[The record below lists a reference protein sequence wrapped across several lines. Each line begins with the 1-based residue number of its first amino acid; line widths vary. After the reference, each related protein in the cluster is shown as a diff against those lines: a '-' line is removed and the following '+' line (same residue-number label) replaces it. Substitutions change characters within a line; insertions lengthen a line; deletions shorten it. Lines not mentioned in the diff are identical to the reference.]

1 MSCYTET
8 IMFVLISLLR
18 CHEHSMSAFKNFN
31 WLNYIFLFV
40 CIFQKIAGKMIIY
53 LEGIK
58 ICIFAY
64 EYALSNILL
73 HQNTH
78 HQLNEQ

>member
-1 MSCYTET
+1 
-8 IMFVLISLLR
+8 
-18 CHEHSMSAFKNFN
+18 MSAFKNFN

-58 ICIFAY
+58 ICIFC
-64 EYALSNILL
+64 I
-73 HQNTH
+73 TTVP
-78 HQLNEQ
+78 

>member
-1 MSCYTET
+1 
-8 IMFVLISLLR
+8 
-18 CHEHSMSAFKNFN
+18 MSAFKNFN

-58 ICIFAY
+58 ICIFY
-64 EYALSNILL
+64 PLVELK
-73 HQNTH
+73 
-78 HQLNEQ
+78 